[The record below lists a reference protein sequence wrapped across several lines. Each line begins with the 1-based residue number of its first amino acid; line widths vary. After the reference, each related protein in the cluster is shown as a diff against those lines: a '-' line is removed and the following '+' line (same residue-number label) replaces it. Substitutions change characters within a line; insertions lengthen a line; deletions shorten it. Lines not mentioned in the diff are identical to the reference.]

1 MANAAASFLLS
12 TLISMPPER
21 HLSNAFILIAP
32 NLCIVAD
39 SGIVRYSIYSGDPNG
54 YFSIDA
60 LSGTIR
66 TSSGLDHETHPS
78 VLLNVQAMS
87 GDPPAYGHSQVRQ
100 AVNIFEH
107 ILTAKIHF
115 QTKYV

>member
-1 MANAAASFLLS
+1 
-12 TLISMPPER
+12 
-21 HLSNAFILIAP
+21 
-32 NLCIVAD
+32 
-39 SGIVRYSIYSGDPNG
+39 VRYSIYSGDPNG

-87 GDPPAYGHSQVRQ
+87 GDPPAYGHSQVRHMVDISATFSKTLKANFAINLYPEISKQ
-100 AVNIFEH
+100 KTEVFVYIQQNCKVVVEMSI
-107 ILTAKIHF
+107 
-115 QTKYV
+115 